1 MQYMAVRVICS
12 PNEKCLD
19 FTLCRFYVRFAEF
32 HASCLFVGSYTAI
45 LSVAV
50 EGCVGLTEVLAAGVA
65 ARTWVGLDISG

>member
-1 MQYMAVRVICS
+1 MGYTTEGHA
-12 PNEKCLD
+12 
-19 FTLCRFYVRFAEF
+19 T
-32 HASCLFVGSYTAI
+32 ASCLFVGSYTAN